1 MKYYYFNLTTN
12 EMFETD
18 ENWCPIGDG
27 IMVEFKGDFE
37 DYKKNKD
44 KYERIGNLVIR
55 EGDTVESE

>member
-1 MKYYYFNLTTN
+1 
-12 EMFETD
+12 MFETN

-37 DYKKNKD
+37 DYQKNKN

-55 EGDTVESE
+55 EGDIVESE